1 MMKITR
7 RDFVNGVLVGSGA
20 ALLASRVPSAPTSP
34 LALTGQVG
42 EEWYGYG
49 GVGDYSSS
57 HGNTPEVTNT
67 AHNIRN
73 GKFADLPKNMPVDE
87 EYDLVI
93 VGGGMAG
100 LGAAWHFRKSA
111 GPGQRCLLLENHPIF
126 GGESKENVFEV
137 EGERLLGPQGAN
149 GFFIPPEASDPE
161 QAEGDARYYAE
172 FNIPRN
178 LDYRELSADFK
189 SLRLCKDNYGFSH
202 WMFERHYDTGYFYET
217 PGGNTWVKNPWSN
230 QLTDVPISPAQRQ
243 ALTDW
248 RESYLELPQNE
259 NNRRYLDSITY
270 KDLLERKFKLD
281 SIVAQYADDFLG
293 GNYGQGSDV
302 ISAYAA
308 QAVNMPG
315 TMPEEQV
322 RQYWQASE
330 DPVNRRQSFPGGNS
344 GYARYFLKHI
354 NPEAIAGDNNFDDI
368 ITGNINFNALDR
380 EGQSVRIRL
389 RSTVVSVEHEGDP
402 DKAGRVNVLYTRAGK
417 LYRIRARGVVMASG
431 GWINKYIV
439 KDLPFELNH
448 AYQQFT
454 HAPFLVANVA
464 LSNWRFLYELGITCA
479 TWRYG
484 TGFGVSCNIRP
495 PMLVG
500 DRPAPLDPEKPIVL
514 TFYVPMHTPGL
525 PPKAQGIQG
534 RAKLLMTSYADY
546 EKQIIAQLNKLFG
559 ASGFKAEND
568 VRGIILNRWGHAYVV
583 PTPGYLIDTP
593 GKKAP
598 VNIIREGFGRVRFGH
613 SELRGWQH
621 WGPAADEG
629 RRAVEQLSGAI

>member
-1 MMKITR
+1 MKITR

-20 ALLASRVPSAPTSP
+20 ALLASKAPAAPASP
-34 LALTGQVG
+34 RALTGQVG
-42 EEWYGYG
+42 DEWYGYG

-57 HGNTPEVTNT
+57 HGNTPEVANT

-100 LGAAWHFRKSA
+100 LGAAWHFKKRA
-111 GPGQRCLLLENHPIF
+111 APGRRCLVLENHPIF

-149 GFFIPPEASDPE
+149 GFFIPPDTSDPE

-178 LDYRELSADFK
+178 LEYRELSADFT
-189 SLRLCKDNYGFSH
+189 SLRLCNDNYGFSH
-202 WMFERHYDTGYFYET
+202 WMLERHYDTGYFYET
-217 PGGNTWVKNPWSN
+217 PGGSAWVKNPWSN
-230 QLTDVPISPAQRQ
+230 RLKDAPLTPAHRE

-248 RESYLELPQNE
+248 RDSYLDLPQNE
-259 NNRRYLDSITY
+259 SARRYLDSITY
-270 KDLLERKFKLD
+270 KDLLEREFNLD
-281 SIVAQYADDFLG
+281 PIVAQYADDFLG

-315 TMPEEQV
+315 TLPEEQT
-322 RQYWQASE
+322 RQYWQASD

-354 NPEAIAGDNNFDDI
+354 NPEAIAGGNNFDDI
-368 ITGNINFNALDR
+368 ITGNINFNELDR
-380 EGQSVRIRL
+380 AGQSVRIRL
-389 RSTVVSVEHEGDP
+389 RATVVSVEHEGDP
-402 DKAGRVNVLYTRAGK
+402 DKAGSVNVVYTRAGK

-439 KDLPFELNH
+439 KDLPDELNH

-464 LSNWRFLYELGITCA
+464 LSNWRFLYELGITGA
-479 TWRYG
+479 IWRYG

-500 DRPAPLDPEKPIVL
+500 DRPAPLHPDKPIIL
-514 TFYVPMHTPGL
+514 TFYVPMHAPGL

-559 ASGFKAEND
+559 ASGFKAGND

-583 PTPGYLIDTP
+583 PTPGYLVDTP
-593 GKKAP
+593 ERKAP
-598 VNIIREGFGRVRFGH
+598 VNVIREGFGRVRFGH